1 MTWNM
6 DKCFSKKKKKKKQ
19 YGWSVFSRR
28 RLQIDSL
35 FLKNQNADGLNETVC
50 KFTDGFIEIVV
61 IYFFTDSF
69 QKTVCKN
76 LILDIF

>member
-1 MTWNM
+1 M
-6 DKCFSKKKKKKKQ
+6 DKCFSKKKKKKKA
-19 YGWSVFSRR
+19 
-28 RLQIDSL
+28 IDSL